1 VQKVEKR
8 STRKPMG
15 ARRDDI
21 VSNDRAQIAI
31 QVLSPDRPRGRVTE
45 LAKAYEVT
53 RQTIYDISAAGERVL
68 REGLEPGPHGPQPR
82 EPKIEVTRDRMVRS
96 TVVLT
101 GAGVSQRDVQVCLEE
116 MLDSSVSLG
125 WVNGELAKAE
135 TKAEQ
140 VNAEMEPQVEESLS
154 GDELYANGEANLLL
168 VGNDSLYIYELS
180 RQAECDGEAWGCVL
194 LDAPESAQFA
204 SDAGT
209 ALAAGVEAA
218 GIEVHQLDWD
228 HLLRPMW
235 GQATRLEKQGYA
247 VLKAVEARAVQFEQ
261 SHTAKRLKQH
271 LAKWEELCQEAEQV
285 LARHDDFLEIA
296 RAVDEQ
302 FTLIDLETGQLRD
315 PAAGAATLRELG
327 LRLSTWTGRIY
338 QKLSRN
344 LSNWADGLFA
354 YQPVL
359 AGALAPLIDRWGA
372 PAIQALARI
381 WQVETDE
388 KRRPLPLVEQHARQR
403 IWETCL
409 DTAVDLLGL
418 DQLWAAWD
426 ALSDVLNKSWR
437 GSMLAECINSLLRP
451 VLDRRK
457 HTDQGCLELFRF
469 LHNTHTFARGKRAGH
484 SPAALAGIHIP
495 VDPLV
500 LLGLPPKCQSNSL
513 GF

>member
-1 VQKVEKR
+1 
-8 STRKPMG
+8 MG

-21 VSNDRAQIAI
+21 MSNDRAQIAI

-53 RQTIYDISAAGERVL
+53 RQTIYDISVAGEKML
-68 REGLEPGPHGPQPR
+68 LEGLEPGQHGPQAR
-82 EPKIEVTRDRMVRS
+82 EQKVEVDRDRLVRS

-101 GAGVSQRDVQVCLEE
+101 GAGVSQRDVQGCLEE

-125 WVNGELAKAE
+125 WVNGELAQVE
-135 TKAEQ
+135 TRAGQ
-140 VNAEMEPQVEESLS
+140 VNAEMKTVVEETMS

-180 RQAECDGEAWGCVL
+180 RQSECDGEAWGCVL
-194 LDAPESAQFA
+194 LEMPENTQFA

-209 ALAAGVEAA
+209 ALAAGVQEAK
-218 GIEVHQLDWD
+218 IEVHQLDWD

-235 GQATRLEKQGYA
+235 GQATRLEKQSYA
-247 VLKAVEARAVQFEQ
+247 ALKAVEARAAQFERT
-261 SHTAKRLKQH
+261 HTTKRLEQH
-271 LAKWEELCQEAEQV
+271 LVKWEELSQEAEET
-285 LARHDDFLEIA
+285 LTRHDDFLEIA
-296 RAVDEQ
+296 RAVDDQ
-302 FTLIDLETGQLRD
+302 FALIDLETGQLRD
-315 PAAGAATLRELG
+315 PATGAATLRELG
-327 LRLSTWTGRIY
+327 QRLSTWSGRIY
-338 QKLSRN
+338 QKLSRH
-344 LSNWADGLFA
+344 LCNWADGLFS

-359 AGALAPLIDRWGA
+359 AKALAPLIDRWGA
-372 PAIQALARI
+372 LAIQALSRL
-381 WQVETDE
+381 WQIEADE
-388 KRRPLPLVEQHARQR
+388 KRRPLPLVEQHARQN
-403 IWETCL
+403 IWEACL
-409 DTAVDLLGL
+409 DTAAALLGL
-418 DQLWAAWD
+418 DQLWNAWD

-469 LHNTHTFARGKRAGH
+469 LHNTHTFARGKRAGY
-484 SPAALAGIHIP
+484 SPADLVGIQIP
-495 VDPLV
+495 DDPLV